1 MLMMMVWTDGW
12 AVEEHSAVRQF
23 VERVGVEQVAISI
36 IKPVYD
42 ARPVIN
48 STFHM
53 NYNWPQ
59 PGVVDDIPFETGQ
72 SA

>member
-1 MLMMMVWTDGW
+1 M
-12 AVEEHSAVRQF
+12 EEQSAVRQF

-36 IKPVYD
+36 IKPVYN

-48 STFHM
+48 STFQM

-59 PGVVDDIPFETGQ
+59 PGVVDDIPYDSGMG
-72 SA
+72 

>member
-1 MLMMMVWTDGW
+1 M
-12 AVEEHSAVRQF
+12 RQF

-36 IKPVYD
+36 IKPVYN

-48 STFHM
+48 STFQM

-59 PGVVDDIPFETGQ
+59 PGVVDDIPYDSGME
-72 SA
+72 